1 MKHVSASLPRGAQ
14 AEAVLST
21 DNQSFDRAS
30 AMDVIRRSAS
40 AVGLKAPVIA
50 TLDALL
56 SCLPPKRNHHFV
68 FASNQTL
75 AFRRNGISERT
86 LRRHFSTL
94 EALGLITRHDSPN
107 GKRYSKH
114 SASAGTILRFGF
126 DLAPLFATL
135 PRLAELA
142 SQQDIKNEH
151 LAFLRTK
158 LRAIAAQVLRIE
170 PESKMAAAIPSILRR
185 KHTACELSALI
196 SELEERAPDGIA
208 HVQEQPCT
216 EIMAG
221 NDSQNVRHHQKSKK
235 ENIKIESSAIEQ
247 DNNTY
252 HEPISIPI
260 LLSKCPAAAELALEE
275 INDIDDV
282 VAHADRLVPM
292 MRIDPTSYGVA
303 IRSNGKVRTA
313 LTIWLMASIA
323 PRIRRFAPYFR
334 SLTSGQHRSGFQPWP
349 AILRLDALPA

>member
-1 MKHVSASLPRGAQ
+1 MKHVSASLPHGAQ
-14 AEAVLST
+14 AEVVLSA
-21 DNQSFDRAS
+21 DNQSFDRAFV
-30 AMDVIRRSAS
+30 MDVVRRSAS
-40 AVGLKAPVIA
+40 TTGLKSPVIA

-56 SCLPPKRNHHFV
+56 SCLPPKRNHHIV

-86 LRRHFSTL
+86 LRRHFSVL
-94 EALGLITRHDSPN
+94 ESLGLIARHDSPN

-126 DLAPLFATL
+126 DLSPLFATL

-142 SQQDIKNEH
+142 SQQDKENEH
-151 LAFLRTK
+151 LAFLRAK
-158 LRAIAAQVLRIE
+158 LRAIAAQVLRID
-170 PESKMAAAIPSILRR
+170 PESKIAAAIPSTLRR
-185 KHTACELSALI
+185 KHTTSGLNALI
-196 SELEERAPDGIA
+196 GQLEELAPDGTT

-235 ENIKIESSAIEQ
+235 EDIKIKNPAIEQ
-247 DNNTY
+247 DKADS
-252 HEPISIPI
+252 HEGISIPT
-260 LLSKCPAAAELALEE
+260 LLSKCPAAAELALDE
-275 INDIDDV
+275 INNIDDV

-292 MRIDPTSYGVA
+292 MRINSTAYGTA
-303 IRSNGKVRTA
+303 IRLNGRVRTA

-323 PRIRRFAPYFR
+323 PRVRRFAPYFK
-334 SLTSGQHRSGFQPWP
+334 SLTSGQHRSSFEPWP
-349 AILRLDALPA
+349 AILRLDGLPA